1 MKKPVFNGV
10 SAPGPVINFK
20 INNGVKDKSKYSA
33 GQQQQTVFFQ
43 QSPDLFTIR
52 VNPELITAAI
62 NQNYLTEL
70 AFYYFLRYH
79 YKYLHISNEKGNP
92 KRRISQ
98 LSGLS
103 QPTIDKYFRVLM
115 FHELLKRTK
124 HGYELTATN
133 PRYLRFKIKVTSAP
147 TVCEIKQLL
156 YAQVIHDAGKRQ
168 LLIKQVINYCLPVE
182 KQDPKLTGT
191 QTLFSSF
198 APSFS
203 VRYLSSKLQ
212 ISVNTVRALIKYLN
226 TRRVIRTVSND
237 PQLLIAGVMP
247 GDDKHLTGL
256 HGYRYIKNGNLF
268 GIEPSQHSFLI
279 QPIAVKPVTAARYEK
294 WKKDDKLRQLI
305 WQTNKLL
312 MY

>member
-1 MKKPVFNGV
+1 M
-10 SAPGPVINFK
+10 
-20 INNGVKDKSKYSA
+20 KDKSKYSA

-43 QSPDLFTIR
+43 QSPDLLTIR
-52 VNPELITAAI
+52 VNPKLITTAI
-62 NQNYLTEL
+62 NAGFITEL

-115 FHELLKRTK
+115 FHKLLKPTI
-124 HGYELTATN
+124 HGYELTATT
-133 PRYLRFKIKVTSAP
+133 PRYLRFKIKVTECP

-156 YAQVIHDAGKRQ
+156 FAQVMFDAGKQQ
-168 LLIKQVINYCLPVE
+168 LLIKQVINYCLPENE
-182 KQDPKLTGT
+182 KDLKLTGT
-191 QTLFSSF
+191 QTLFTSF
-198 APSFS
+198 APFLS
-203 VRYLSSKLQ
+203 VRFLSSKLQ
-212 ISVNTVRALIKYLN
+212 ISVNTVRSLIKELN
-226 TRRVIRTVSND
+226 TRRVIRTVTND

-256 HGYRYIKNGNLF
+256 HGYRYIKDGNLF
-268 GIEPSQHSFLI
+268 GIDPAQHSFLI
-279 QPIAVKPVTAARYEK
+279 QPIVVKPVTVARYEK
-294 WKKDDKLRQLI
+294 WKKDDRLRQLI
-305 WQTNKLL
+305 WQVNRTV